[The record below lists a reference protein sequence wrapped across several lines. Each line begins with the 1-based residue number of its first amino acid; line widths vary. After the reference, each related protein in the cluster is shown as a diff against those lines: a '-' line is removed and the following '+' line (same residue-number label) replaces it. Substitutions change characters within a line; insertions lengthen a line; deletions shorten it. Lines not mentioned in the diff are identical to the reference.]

1 MNTVTY
7 ANARNLLQSH
17 CVFEMTYSIMWRDPD
32 FTTNQ
37 RDTELAGRGMGN
49 IETETIERDI
59 YLNNITW
66 PHSLTDIQTNS
77 SQNFQEYVQS
87 HTGTL

>member
-1 MNTVTY
+1 
-7 ANARNLLQSH
+7 
-17 CVFEMTYSIMWRDPD
+17 
-32 FTTNQ
+32 
-37 RDTELAGRGMGN
+37 MGN